1 MEIKATLLFFST
13 KAQFFKTEKNMAG
26 GITDKTL
33 SRLERRRLKKVG
45 TNQRPQ
51 NNAVF
56 HFLLPIILPDWRAG
70 KTLKI
75 AAIFCLYCTFE
86 PGRHNGK
93 KW

>member
-70 KTLKI
+70 KTLKDCGYFLFVLHI
-75 AAIFCLYCTFE
+75 
-86 PGRHNGK
+86 
-93 KW
+93 